1 MPTGITAQ
9 RVSASVGEVKD
20 AAKNPERLPNLEAFT
35 NSCQSWRSQNKE
47 ELAWWLGKW
56 VRGMAAGGMHSKR
69 KATGWESAPDKHSFP
84 T

>member
-1 MPTGITAQ
+1 MRMQQSTGQTWSLSSWPSHTGEDADMPTGITAQ

-47 ELAWWLGKW
+47 ELAW
-56 VRGMAAGGMHSKR
+56 
-69 KATGWESAPDKHSFP
+69 
-84 T
+84 